1 MSSAIASG
9 ECDNSAVQ
17 HMCKL
22 CTMKYAHRASLFK
35 HMKKEHPNEQ
45 TSFGNIKCMEES
57 CNFTCRYIDRLR
69 SHLENVHSILMETEE
84 LKFVSFEGI

>member
-1 MSSAIASG
+1 MQIMYYEVCSPSKL
-9 ECDNSAVQ
+9 VQ
-17 HMCKL
+17 AYEEG
-22 CTMKYAHRASLFK
+22 T
-35 HMKKEHPNEQ
+35 PNEQ

-57 CNFTCRYIDRLR
+57 CNFRYRFYIDRLR